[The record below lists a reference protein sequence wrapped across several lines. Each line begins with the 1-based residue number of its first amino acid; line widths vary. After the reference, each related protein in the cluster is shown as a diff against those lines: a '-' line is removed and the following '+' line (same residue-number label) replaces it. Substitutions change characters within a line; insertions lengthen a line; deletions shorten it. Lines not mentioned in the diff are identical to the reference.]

1 VLGNP
6 ADNDAVCQFQAITR
20 SLAQLGAL
28 GFALSLAFILHFAV
42 LKQDRRFQ
50 PDQISQWRFHVF
62 LTNCFVTILLTILP
76 LFTSSYGPSGGWCW
90 IINSTVVSNAWR
102 FICWYIYLWAAECY
116 CCYVYY
122 RVWLHV
128 RAAHGANNPIA
139 SKLKSYPLALVIC
152 YFWATVNRLYQLFSG
167 GSELMSLSVL
177 HIVFASSAGLI
188 NAVVYGCTDEVLSGM
203 RRYIYS
209 DTGPAAASPETELAN
224 KSQYSPQVDV

>member
-1 VLGNP
+1 MYFFQGGISSVLGNP

-50 PDQISQWRFHVF
+50 PDQISQWRFHIF

-102 FICWYIYLWAAECY
+102 FICWYVYLWAAECY

-128 RAAHGANNPIA
+128 RAAHGYDPDIL
-139 SKLKSYPLALVIC
+139 SCCLPFILL
-152 YFWATVNRLYQLFSG
+152 YF
-167 GSELMSLSVL
+167 LS
-177 HIVFASSAGLI
+177 
-188 NAVVYGCTDEVLSGM
+188 N
-203 RRYIYS
+203 
-209 DTGPAAASPETELAN
+209 
-224 KSQYSPQVDV
+224 